1 MDEIDGERE
10 ALVAAAEEVAV
21 EAVMERNAATREAEV
36 EATAENGTVAAVD
49 EATAAATRGVVA
61 PSAIVM
67 KLSARVI
74 GVARDD
80 LPAADKEC
88 VCYKAG
94 NIFFFFLSP
103 TKTVISCNE
112 LFERGV
118 CYSRETTPLCRVR

>member
-67 KLSARVI
+67 VNRYAIR
-74 GVARDD
+74 R
-80 LPAADKEC
+80 
-88 VCYKAG
+88 
-94 NIFFFFLSP
+94 
-103 TKTVISCNE
+103 TVDSLLQE
-112 LFERGV
+112 DR
-118 CYSRETTPLCRVR
+118 Y